1 MIKKSHDV
9 KLRQQ
14 KLFVGL
20 FLVSTFFSFINLFSF
35 LNINIY
41 PEYFL
46 ALMVLTIS
54 SNLISINITKV
65 FLMGV
70 IVDILIGSIL
80 GQYTIAFLLLYGLQ
94 VFYQKYF
101 LMPTRPQAILLKFLS
116 ICLGIIIVTIITQNF
131 NPTFHINGSLLNYLI
146 IEIAITFLILIIF
159 QILYERTY
167 GLKFYFG

>member
-1 MIKKSHDV
+1 MLKKSHDV

-14 KLFVGL
+14 KLFAGL

-35 LNINIY
+35 FNINIY

-101 LMPTRPQAILLKFLS
+101 LMPTRLQAILLKFLS
-116 ICLGIIIVTIITQNF
+116 ICIGIIIVTIISQNF
-131 NPTFHINGSLLNYLI
+131 NPTFHSNGSLLNYLI
-146 IEIAITFLILIIF
+146 IEIAITFFILIIF

-167 GLKFYFG
+167 GT

>member
-1 MIKKSHDV
+1 MLKKSHD
-9 KLRQQ
+9 LRIKQQ

-46 ALMVLTIS
+46 ALIVLTVS

-94 VFYQKYF
+94 IFYQKYF
-101 LMPTRPQAILLKFLS
+101 LMPTRFQAILLKFLS
-116 ICLGIIIVTIITQNF
+116 ICLGIIIITIISQNF

-146 IEIAITFLILIIF
+146 IEIAITFVVLIIF
-159 QILYERTY
+159 QIFYERTY
-167 GLKFYFG
+167 GT

>member
-1 MIKKSHDV
+1 MLKKSHDV
-9 KLRQQ
+9 RIKQQ

-20 FLVSTFFSFINLFSF
+20 FIVSIFFSFINLFSF

-54 SNLISINITKV
+54 SNLIPISTTKV
-65 FLMGV
+65 FLMGI

-80 GQYTIAFLLLYGLQ
+80 GQYTITFLLLYGLQ
-94 VFYQKYF
+94 IFYQKYF

-116 ICLGIIIVTIITQNF
+116 ICLGIITVTIISQNF
-131 NPTFHINGSLLNYLI
+131 NPSFSTNGSLLNYLI
-146 IEIAITFLILIIF
+146 IEIAITFVILIIF
-159 QILYERTY
+159 QIFYERTY
-167 GLKFYFG
+167 GA

>member
-1 MIKKSHDV
+1 MLKKSHDV
-9 KLRQQ
+9 KIRQQ

-35 LNINIY
+35 LDIHIY

-54 SNLISINITKV
+54 SNLISISITKV
-65 FLMGV
+65 FLIGV

-94 VFYQKYF
+94 VFSKKYF
-101 LMPTRPQAILLKFLS
+101 LMPTRAQAILLKFLS
-116 ICLGIIIVTIITQNF
+116 ICLGIIIVTIISQNF
-131 NPTFHINGSLLNYLI
+131 NPIFDTNGSLLNYLI
-146 IEIAITFLILIIF
+146 IDIAITFLILIIF

-167 GLKFYFG
+167 GT

>member
-1 MIKKSHDV
+1 MLKKSHDV
-9 KLRQQ
+9 KIKQQ

-20 FLVSTFFSFINLFSF
+20 FIVSIFFSFINLFSF

-41 PEYFL
+41 PEYFV

-54 SNLISINITKV
+54 SNLIPISTTKV
-65 FLMGV
+65 FLMGI

-116 ICLGIIIVTIITQNF
+116 ICLGIITVTIISQNF
-131 NPTFHINGSLLNYLI
+131 NPTFSINGSLLNYLI
-146 IEIAITFLILIIF
+146 IEIAITFVILIIF
-159 QILYERTY
+159 QIFYERTY
-167 GLKFYFG
+167 GA

>member
-1 MIKKSHDV
+1 MLKKSHDV
-9 KLRQQ
+9 KIKQQ

-20 FLVSTFFSFINLFSF
+20 FIVSIFFSFINLFSF

-41 PEYFL
+41 PEYFV

-54 SNLISINITKV
+54 SNLIPISTTKV

-94 VFYQKYF
+94 VFYQKNF

-116 ICLGIIIVTIITQNF
+116 ICLGIITVTIISQNF
-131 NPTFHINGSLLNYLI
+131 NPTFSINGSLLNYLI
-146 IEIAITFLILIIF
+146 IEIAITFVILIIF
-159 QILYERTY
+159 QIFYERTY
-167 GLKFYFG
+167 SA

>member
-1 MIKKSHDV
+1 MLRKSHDV
-9 KLRQQ
+9 KIRQQ

-20 FLVSTFFSFINLFSF
+20 FIVSIFFSFINLFSF

-41 PEYFL
+41 PEYFV
-46 ALMVLTIS
+46 ALMVLTVS
-54 SNLISINITKV
+54 SNLITISTSKV
-65 FLMGV
+65 FLMGI

-116 ICLGIIIVTIITQNF
+116 ICLGIITVTIISQNF
-131 NPTFHINGSLLNYLI
+131 NPTFSINGSLLNYLI
-146 IEIAITFLILIIF
+146 IEIAITFVILIIF
-159 QILYERTY
+159 QIFYERTY
-167 GLKFYFG
+167 GA

>member
-1 MIKKSHDV
+1 MLKKSHDV
-9 KLRQQ
+9 KLRQK
-14 KLFVGL
+14 KLFGGL
-20 FLVSTFFSFINLFSF
+20 FLLSTFFSFINLFSF
-35 LNINIY
+35 LDINIY

-54 SNLISINITKV
+54 SNLISISITKV

-80 GQYTIAFLLLYGLQ
+80 GQYTMAFLLLYGLQ
-94 VFYQKYF
+94 VFSLKYF

-116 ICLGIIIVTIITQNF
+116 ICLGIILVTIISQNF
-131 NPTFHINGSLLNYLI
+131 NPTFHSNGNLLNYLI
-146 IEIAITFLILIIF
+146 IEIAITFFILIIF

-167 GLKFYFG
+167 GT

>member
-1 MIKKSHDV
+1 MLKKSHEV
-9 KLRQQ
+9 KIKQQ

-20 FLVSTFFSFINLFSF
+20 FLVSIFLSFINLFSF
-35 LNINIY
+35 ININIY
-41 PEYFL
+41 PEYFI

-54 SNLISINITKV
+54 SNLISISITKV

-94 VFYQKYF
+94 VFSQKYF
-101 LMPTRPQAILLKFLS
+101 LMLTRPQTILLKFLS
-116 ICLGIIIVTIITQNF
+116 ICLGIIIVTVLSQNF
-131 NPTFHINGSLLNYLI
+131 NPTFHTNGSLLNYLI
-146 IEIAITFLILIIF
+146 IEIAITFFIFIIF

-167 GLKFYFG
+167 GS

>member
-1 MIKKSHDV
+1 MLKKSHDV
-9 KLRQQ
+9 KIRQL

-35 LNINIY
+35 LDINIY

-54 SNLISINITKV
+54 SNLISISITKV

-94 VFYQKYF
+94 VFSRKYF

-116 ICLGIIIVTIITQNF
+116 ICLGIIIVTIISQNF
-131 NPTFHINGSLLNYLI
+131 NPSFHTNGSLLNYLI
-146 IEIAITFLILIIF
+146 IEITITFLILIIF

-167 GLKFYFG
+167 GT

>member
-1 MIKKSHDV
+1 MLKKSHDV
-9 KLRQQ
+9 KIRQQ

-20 FLVSTFFSFINLFSF
+20 FIVSIFFSFINLFSF

-41 PEYFL
+41 PEYFV

-54 SNLISINITKV
+54 SNLIPISTTKV
-65 FLMGV
+65 FLMGI

-80 GQYTIAFLLLYGLQ
+80 GQYTIVFLLLYGLQ

-116 ICLGIIIVTIITQNF
+116 ICLGIITVTIISQNF
-131 NPTFHINGSLLNYLI
+131 NPSFSINGSLLNYLI
-146 IEIAITFLILIIF
+146 IEIAITFVILIIF
-159 QILYERTY
+159 QIFYERTY
-167 GLKFYFG
+167 GA

>member
-1 MIKKSHDV
+1 MLKKSHDV

-20 FLVSTFFSFINLFSF
+20 FLVSIFFSFINLFSF
-35 LNINIY
+35 LDINIY

-54 SNLISINITKV
+54 SNLISISITKV
-65 FLMGV
+65 FLVGV

-94 VFYQKYF
+94 VFSQKYF

-116 ICLGIIIVTIITQNF
+116 ICLCIIIVTIISQKF
-131 NPTFHINGSLLNYLI
+131 NPTFHTNGSLLNYLI
-146 IEIAITFLILIIF
+146 LEIASTFITLVIF
-159 QILYERTY
+159 QIFYEKTY
-167 GLKFYFG
+167 GT

>member
-1 MIKKSHDV
+1 MLKKSHYV

-54 SNLISINITKV
+54 SNLISISITKV
-65 FLMGV
+65 FLIGV

-94 VFYQKYF
+94 IFSQKYF

-116 ICLGIIIVTIITQNF
+116 ICLGIIIVTIISHNF
-131 NPTFHINGSLLNYLI
+131 NPTFHSNGNLLNYLI
-146 IEIAITFLILIIF
+146 IEIAITFFILIIF

-167 GLKFYFG
+167 GT